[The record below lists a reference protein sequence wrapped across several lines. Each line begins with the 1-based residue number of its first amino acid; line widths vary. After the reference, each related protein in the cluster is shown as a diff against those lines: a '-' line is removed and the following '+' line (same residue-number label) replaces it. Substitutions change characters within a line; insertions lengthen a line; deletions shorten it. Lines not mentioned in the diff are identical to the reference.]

1 MKEHVGNEKGSVS
14 QPEWERALGHPCTRR
29 APMSCKSS
37 VLTLRGAGGGPGG
50 SHTGCE
56 ERLGGVG
63 EPELEPRAGLVR
75 LRPGQT
81 LGVWR
86 MGETQPLTP
95 LSHWPTGGDI
105 VMVPE
110 LGQRCCPPLGPSS
123 LSDGSTG
130 PSHTPASD
138 RCPAVQEGLCLRGDS
153 AYLGWGG
160 ACRAPP
166 APHQPGDRAWGALGA
181 GAATCL
187 HTLSSSSVT
196 KQDSLDLHV
205 TQCIFADWVQPAL
218 HVTDGRLPPG
228 PAL

>member
-95 LSHWPTGGDI
+95 LSHWPAGGDI

-123 LSDGSTG
+123 L
-130 PSHTPASD
+130 
-138 RCPAVQEGLCLRGDS
+138 
-153 AYLGWGG
+153 G
-160 ACRAPP
+160 ARAPGP
-166 APHQPGDRAWGALGA
+166 FGAPRTCVCLPDMGAQVLSPLGAPHTQPVFY
-181 GAATCL
+181 C
-187 HTLSSSSVT
+187 
-196 KQDSLDLHV
+196 QM
-205 TQCIFADWVQPAL
+205 CIYM
-218 HVTDGRLPPG
+218 
-228 PAL
+228 